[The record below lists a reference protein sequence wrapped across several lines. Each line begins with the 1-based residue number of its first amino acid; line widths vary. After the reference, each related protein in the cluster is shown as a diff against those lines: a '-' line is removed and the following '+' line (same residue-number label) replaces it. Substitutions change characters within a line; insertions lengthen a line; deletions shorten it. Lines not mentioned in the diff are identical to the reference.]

1 MVSGGESVTGN
12 PYNMETQVIEKSVVV
27 EANRAI
33 NNLEVKDAITRVRD
47 CIAEFDKLQSDDQL
61 TEKGK
66 DGPQPMSDATRMKLI
81 LDQAKVLNELG
92 KTAFEFSRDMHI
104 PVETLKIWAVKILQL
119 LQRVCITKQ
128 EYEYAA
134 KQFAKIMSETGN
146 PNMMMADVEA
156 KAESLPK
163 GVTHDV

>member
-1 MVSGGESVTGN
+1 
-12 PYNMETQVIEKSVVV
+12 MEIQTIEKATVIE
-27 EANRAI
+27 ANNAI
-33 NNLEVKDAITRVRD
+33 ASLEVKDAIMRVRE
-47 CIAEFDKLQSDDQL
+47 CIAEFDKLNSDNHL

-66 DGPQPMSDATRMKLI
+66 DGPQPISDATRMKLM
-81 LDQAKVLNELG
+81 LEQAKVLNELG

-134 KQFAKIMSETGN
+134 KQFAKIMSETGSS
-146 PNMMMADVEA
+146 NMMMAETVA
-156 KAESLPK
+156 SAEQLPK
-163 GVTHDV
+163 AVTHDV

>member
-1 MVSGGESVTGN
+1 
-12 PYNMETQVIEKSVVV
+12 MEIQHIEKGTVA

-33 NNLEVKDAITRVRD
+33 KSIEVKDAITRVRD
-47 CIAEFDKLQSDDQL
+47 CIAEFDRLHSGEGL

-66 DGPQPMSDATRMKLI
+66 DGPQAMSDATRMKLI
-81 LDQAKVLNELG
+81 LEQAKVLNELG
-92 KTAFEFSRDMHI
+92 KTAFEFSKEMHI
-104 PVETLKIWAVKILQL
+104 PIETLKIWAVKILQL

-134 KQFAKIMSETGN
+134 KQFAKIMAETGN
-146 PNMMMADVEA
+146 PSMMMADVEA
-156 KAESLPK
+156 KADTLPS